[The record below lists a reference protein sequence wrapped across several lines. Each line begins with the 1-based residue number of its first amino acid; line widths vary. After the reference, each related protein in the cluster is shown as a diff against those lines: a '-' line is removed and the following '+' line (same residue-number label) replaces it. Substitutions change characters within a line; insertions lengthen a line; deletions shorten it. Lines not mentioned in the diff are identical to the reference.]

1 MLKGYEKAAHFKRL
15 MNIWWGN
22 LEKKQRR

>member
-22 LEKKQRR
+22 FEKKT